1 MKKLMIYLAI
11 VAVLF
16 AGLFVINQS
25 SGSSSD
31 NPYDIKERDLNPST
45 RKQLDD
51 VHYQNII
58 LPDEMKSYT
67 ASADGAFVYF
77 FSPQCSFCVATT
89 PLLMPLA
96 DELGVEIRQYNLL
109 EFNEGWSAY
118 QITHTPTLAYFEN
131 GVKLQQ
137 IVGGMEVTPGDG
149 GNTREQITAFLQ
161 KDFTAAD

>member
-1 MKKLMIYLAI
+1 MKKLLIYLAI

-16 AGLFVINQS
+16 AGLYAVNQS

-31 NPYDIKERDLNPST
+31 NPYGIKESDLNPST
-45 RKQLDD
+45 RKQLND

-67 ASADGAFVYF
+67 ASADGVFVYF

-96 DELGVEIRQYNLL
+96 AELGVEVRQYNLL
-109 EFNEGWSAY
+109 EFNQGWTEY
-118 QITHTPTLAYFEN
+118 QISHTPTLVYFEN
-131 GVKLQQ
+131 GAKQQQ
-137 IVGGMEVTPGDG
+137 IVGGMEVTAGDG
-149 GNTREQITAFLQ
+149 GYTRDRVAAFLQ
-161 KDFTAAD
+161 KDFTEN